1 MLDLNIMVDLNML
14 ALNMLDLNMLRDPN
28 TLHHL
33 SPLLPLPQL
42 PLLTMGLVCSHP
54 HMLLQ
59 QLPQVVGMEERAT
72 AATMVAKEVK
82 EVKVVKAVKDEDMV
96 AKGTVAVA
104 KGGMV
109 DMAVDMA
116 KIQPLQLKA
125 IKEKAANKEEEEQA
139 IKENRRA
146 INGLLI
152 KGKEME
158 VVTAKM
164 QLLLAPLM

>member
-72 AATMVAKEVK
+72 AANMVAKEVK

-96 AKGTVAVA
+96 AKGTVA

-125 IKEKAANKEEEEQA
+125 IKEKEANKEEEQA